1 MVEYG
6 LLKLEIIKTL
16 SSSVLAKAY
25 DLKVNE
31 YSFICTL
38 WGIQKHNICSMF
50 EMYES

>member
-1 MVEYG
+1 MAKYG

-31 YSFICTL
+31 YSF
-38 WGIQKHNICSMF
+38 
-50 EMYES
+50 MYLHFKGNTETQHMQYV